1 MSNIGNINGN
11 QTNPS
16 DTKNGFLLD
25 SKENYIVRAYFGKF
39 QPDMYFLLPKT
50 SEGLEDC
57 LNEFKEI
64 DPEYNKV
71 DYLTS
76 GKVRFSIR
84 GFFIDSDKKKFIC
97 NPIGPKLLTCIWSIY
112 QQFGADTEG
121 STSIEY
127 MVHKFSSSGNTKY
140 TYVVSKIE
148 E

>member
-1 MSNIGNINGN
+1 MSNMSNMSGK
-11 QTNPS
+11 QLNPS
-16 DTKNGFLLD
+16 DMKGGSLSE

-57 LNEFKEI
+57 LNEFKEV

-97 NPIGPKLLTCIWSIY
+97 NPLGPKLLTCIWSIY
-112 QQFGADTEG
+112 PQFGVDAEG

-127 MVHKFSSSGNTKY
+127 IVCKSSSSGNTKY
-140 TYVVSKIE
+140 TYVISKIE
-148 E
+148 D